1 MQKVSARAY
10 NDPLRSY
17 RWIDKSIYYAA
28 RYLLKIARG
37 KSCKY
42 VEC

>member
-1 MQKVSARAY
+1 MQKVSARAH
-10 NDPLRSY
+10 NDPLRRY

-28 RYLLKIARG
+28 GYLFKIARG
-37 KSCKY
+37 KSRKY